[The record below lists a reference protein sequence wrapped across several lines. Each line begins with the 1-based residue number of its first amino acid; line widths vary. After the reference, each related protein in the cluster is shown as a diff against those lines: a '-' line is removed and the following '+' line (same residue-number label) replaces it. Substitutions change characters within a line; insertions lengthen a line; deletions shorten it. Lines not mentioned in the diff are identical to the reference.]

1 MDKKLYTEIESILEV
16 NNLGYLLDDGCTVA
30 ENIDEILCELD
41 SLMDDVENEDDLEDY
56 RATYN
61 ELEELDRKYSD
72 EVNSINK

>member
-1 MDKKLYTEIESILEV
+1 MDKKLYSEIESILEV

-30 ENIDEILCELD
+30 ENIDEVLGELD
-41 SLMDDVENEDDLEDY
+41 SLMDDVENEDDLEAY

-72 EVNSINK
+72 EVRSNNK